1 MKKNLMIL
9 GASALILAAFSFNY
23 KAKATSLNDLR
34 AKAASYCSPNSS
46 TDCESSATGNIY
58 IGYEGVN

>member
-1 MKKNLMIL
+1 MIL

-46 TDCESSATGNIY
+46 TDCESSATGEVWF
-58 IGYEGVN
+58 GYENVD

>member
-23 KAKATSLNDLR
+23 RVNATSLNDLR
-34 AKAASYCSPNSS
+34 AKAADACAPNPSMY
-46 TDCESSATGNIY
+46 CESSATGEVWF
-58 IGYEGVN
+58 GYENVD